1 MEKQNKK
8 RLNFACADGKKV
20 AYFRGRELHGKALK
34 VPQGYRGVVVE
45 KREAPKPDAPRRDED
60 EAVDVDAEE
69 DEEEMPLGAL
79 ETKAEF
85 EEMVIWGHETMADAA
100 QDPYV
105 RSVEEWVQLSEQVR
119 TDVVACLHTCWW

>member
-1 MEKQNKK
+1 M
-8 RLNFACADGKKV
+8 
-20 AYFRGRELHGKALK
+20 
-34 VPQGYRGVVVE
+34 E